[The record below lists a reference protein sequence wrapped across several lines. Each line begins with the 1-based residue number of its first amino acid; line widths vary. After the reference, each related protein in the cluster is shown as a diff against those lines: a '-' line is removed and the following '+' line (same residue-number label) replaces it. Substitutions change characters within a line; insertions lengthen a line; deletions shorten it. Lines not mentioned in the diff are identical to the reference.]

1 MDSLSNY
8 ENMAQNLNQEAQ
20 ASKML
25 AFNKYEAAKQ
35 EKNSLVEGLTEP
47 LIIHGAQGLAR
58 SGLKR
63 VFAKTKS
70 VLPNTTQEA
79 ENMSQ
84 DYDEGGVRGLA
95 KGFVRRRVA
104 DAGRVIDT
112 KVAALTDEADGSLK
126 QIALDD
132 VKPTMSSA
140 FKSSTL
146 DSDIYDAVPNNP
158 TTRDLNNALL
168 RQSNRNFL
176 QGESAPDYD
185 ARIGNLKARSVKV
198 KSRFNALDE
207 GQQESYANDYKDAKQ
222 NATTD
227 KFWQP

>member
-104 DAGRVIDT
+104 DIRRVVEPR
-112 KVAALTDEADGSLK
+112 VAALSDQTEGSL
-126 QIALDD
+126 
-132 VKPTMSSA
+132 
-140 FKSSTL
+140 TL
-146 DSDIYDAVPNNP
+146 MAQSPCRM
-158 TTRDLNNALL
+158 RD
-168 RQSNRNFL
+168 
-176 QGESAPDYD
+176 
-185 ARIGNLKARSVKV
+185 
-198 KSRFNALDE
+198 
-207 GQQESYANDYKDAKQ
+207 
-222 NATTD
+222 
-227 KFWQP
+227 